1 MTDPVVITESLTR
14 KFGDFVAV
22 DHVSFQVEPGEVVGY
37 LGPNGS
43 GKTTT
48 VRMLTGLL
56 KPSQGHIFYQ
66 GRDITEDLVEYRKH
80 LGYVPEEPLLYPYMS
95 GYEYLQLV
103 GRLRSI
109 PQAALDRKVERLFDL
124 FSLRGR
130 RHSPISAYS
139 KGMKQK
145 VLVCAALMHDPDI
158 LIFDEPLSGLDVTS
172 VLILRSVV
180 HSLASEGKIIL
191 YSSHI
196 LEVVEKVCSRVI
208 ILHKGRVVANEN
220 VSRLRDLMHSPSLED
235 VFSQLVLEEDTE
247 QVAKEIVETM
257 KM

>member
-1 MTDPVVITESLTR
+1 MLELRNLTKR
-14 KFGDFVAV
+14 YNRVPAV
-22 DHVSFQVEPGEVVGY
+22 DNLEITLEPGEVYGY

-43 GKTTT
+43 GKSTT
-48 VRMLTGLL
+48 VKMLVGLL
-56 KPSQGHIFYQ
+56 EPSQGHIFYQ
-66 GRDITEDLVEYRKH
+66 GRDIREDLVAYRRH

-95 GYEYLQLV
+95 GLEYLQLV

-109 PQAALDRKVERLFDL
+109 PQAVLDRKVERMFDL
-124 FSLRGR
+124 FSLHGR
-130 RHSPISAYS
+130 RHSPISSYS

-145 VLVCAALMHDPDI
+145 VLISAALMHNPDI
-158 LIFDEPLSGLDVTS
+158 LMLDEPLSGLDVMS
-172 VLILRSVV
+172 VLTLRSVV
-180 HSLASEGKIIL
+180 HSLAREGKIIL

-220 VSRLRDLMHSPSLED
+220 VERLRELMHSPSLED

-247 QVAKEIVETM
+247 QVANEIVETM

>member
-1 MTDPVVITESLTR
+1 MLELSNLTKR
-14 KFGDFVAV
+14 YNRVPAV
-22 DHVSFQVEPGEVVGY
+22 DNLDITLAPGEVYGY

-43 GKTTT
+43 GKSTTAK
-48 VRMLTGLL
+48 MLTGLL
-56 KPSQGHIFYQ
+56 EPSQGHIFYQ
-66 GRDITEDLVEYRKH
+66 GRDIRENLVEYRKH

-109 PQAALDRKVERLFDL
+109 PQALLDRKVERLLDL

-145 VLVCAALMHDPDI
+145 VLICAALMHDPDI

-180 HSLASEGKIIL
+180 HSLAQEGKIIL
-191 YSSHI
+191 YSSHV

-208 ILHKGRVVANEN
+208 ILYKGRAVANEN
-220 VSRLRDLMHSPSLED
+220 VGRLRELMHSPSLED

-247 QVAKEIVETM
+247 QVASEIVEVM

>member
-1 MTDPVVITESLTR
+1 MLELRKLTKRYNRVPAVENLNITL
-14 KFGDFVAV
+14 
-22 DHVSFQVEPGEVVGY
+22 EPGVVYGY

-80 LGYVPEEPLLYPYMS
+80 LGYVPEDPLLYPYMS

-130 RHSPISAYS
+130 RH
-139 KGMKQK
+139 GRR
-145 VLVCAALMHDPDI
+145 
-158 LIFDEPLSGLDVTS
+158 
-172 VLILRSVV
+172 RS
-180 HSLASEGKIIL
+180 
-191 YSSHI
+191 
-196 LEVVEKVCSRVI
+196 
-208 ILHKGRVVANEN
+208 
-220 VSRLRDLMHSPSLED
+220 MP
-235 VFSQLVLEEDTE
+235 
-247 QVAKEIVETM
+247 
-257 KM
+257 

>member
-1 MTDPVVITESLTR
+1 MLELRKLTKRYNRVPAVENLNITL
-14 KFGDFVAV
+14 
-22 DHVSFQVEPGEVVGY
+22 EPGVVYGY

-80 LGYVPEEPLLYPYMS
+80 LGYVPEDPLLYPYMS

>member
-1 MTDPVVITESLTR
+1 MLELRNLTKR
-14 KFGDFVAV
+14 YNRVPAV
-22 DHVSFQVEPGEVVGY
+22 DNLNITLEPGEVYGY

-48 VRMLTGLL
+48 ARMLTGLL

-66 GRDITEDLVEYRKH
+66 GRDISEDLVEYRKH

-95 GYEYLQLV
+95 GMEYLQLV

-109 PQAALDRKVERLFDL
+109 PQAVLDRKAERLFDL

-180 HSLASEGKIIL
+180 HTLAREGKIIL

-220 VSRLRDLMHSPSLED
+220 VTRLRDLMHLPSLED

-247 QVAKEIVETM
+247 QVASEIVEVM

>member
-1 MTDPVVITESLTR
+1 MLELRNLTKRYNRVPAVENLDITL
-14 KFGDFVAV
+14 
-22 DHVSFQVEPGEVVGY
+22 EPGVVYGY

-48 VRMLTGLL
+48 VKMLTGLL
-56 KPSQGHIFYQ
+56 EPSRGHIFYH
-66 GRDITEDLVEYRKH
+66 GRDIREDMVEYRRH
-80 LGYVPEEPLLYPYMS
+80 VGYVPEDPLLYPYMS

-109 PQAALDRKVERLFDL
+109 PQAVLDRKVERLFDL

-145 VLVCAALMHDPDI
+145 VLVCAALMHDPDV
-158 LIFDEPLSGLDVTS
+158 LIFDEPLSGLDVMS
-172 VLILRSVV
+172 VLTLRSVV
-180 HSLASEGKIIL
+180 RSLAREGKIIL

-196 LEVVEKVCSRVI
+196 LEVVEKVCSHVI
-208 ILHKGRVVANEN
+208 ILHKGRVMANEN
-220 VSRLRDLMHSPSLED
+220 VTRLRDLMHSPSLED

-247 QVAKEIVETM
+247 QVANEIVEAM

>member
-1 MTDPVVITESLTR
+1 MLELR
-14 KFGDFVAV
+14 KLSKRYNRVPAV
-22 DHVSFQVEPGEVVGY
+22 DNLDITLQPGEVYGY

-43 GKTTT
+43 GKSTT
-48 VRMLTGLL
+48 VKMLTGLL
-56 KPSQGHIFYQ
+56 EPTQGHIFYQ
-66 GRDITEDLVEYRKH
+66 GRDIREDLVEYRKH
-80 LGYVPEEPLLYPYMS
+80 LGYVPEDPLLYPYMS

-109 PQAALDRKVERLFDL
+109 PQAVLDRKVERLLDL
-124 FSLRGR
+124 FALRGR

-145 VLVCAALMHDPDI
+145 VLVSAALMHDPDI

-172 VLILRSVV
+172 VLVLRGVV

-208 ILHKGRVVANEN
+208 ILHKGRVVADES
-220 VSRLRDLMHSPSLED
+220 VSRLRDLMHLPSLED

-247 QVAKEIVETM
+247 QVARDIVETM